1 MVYSAE
7 ILALIPAR
15 SGSKSIPHKN
25 VQPFAGKPLLAHSIE
40 QARACPAITRVIVS
54 TDSEAYAEI
63 ARRFGAEVPFLRP
76 AGISGD
82 ASTDLEV
89 FQHALR
95 WLVEKEGRAPE
106 LCVHLRPTHPNRR
119 VADIT
124 AAIDRLHAH
133 PEWDS
138 VRSVVP
144 APEPPFK
151 MWFRSATG
159 ELTPVVTT
167 DIPEAHSRPR
177 QTLPAAFLQN
187 ASIDIIRS
195 RTILEK
201 NSIAGATIGSILL
214 EEFHDIDTPGQLAAA
229 EADFA
234 WREGVPT
241 GKTFCCDIDGV
252 LATLVPNHDYTLAGP
267 MVENIGRLNR
277 LHAAGNRIVLF
288 TARGSMTGID
298 WAELTRRQMRDWG
311 VAHHEL
317 RLGKPAADYYID
329 DRMLSLAALAG
340 LDRVSDSPP
349 IRP

>member
-1 MVYSAE
+1 MEYSRE

-40 QARACPAITRVIVS
+40 QARACPAITRVMVS
-54 TDSEAYAEI
+54 TDSEDYAAI

-76 AGISGD
+76 AEISGD

-95 WLVEKEGRAPE
+95 WLAANEKKVPA

-119 VADIT
+119 VADIA
-124 AAIDRLHAH
+124 AAIELLHAH

-151 MWFRSATG
+151 MWFRDPAG
-159 ELTPVVTT
+159 RLTPVVAT

-177 QTLPAAFLQN
+177 QTLPATFLQN
-187 ASIDIIRS
+187 ASIDVIRS

-201 NSIAGATIGSILL
+201 NSIAGGVIGSIVL

-229 EADFA
+229 EAGFA
-234 WREGVPT
+234 WRDGVPT
-241 GKTFCCDIDGV
+241 GRTFCCDIDGV
-252 LATLVPNHDYTLAGP
+252 LATITPGNDYTLAGP
-267 MVENIGRLNR
+267 MTENIRRLNR

-298 WAELTRRQMRDWG
+298 WSELTRRQMREWG

-329 DRMLSLAALAG
+329 DRMLSLAALTA
-340 LDRVSDSPP
+340 LDHVSDS
-349 IRP
+349 RP